1 MLLSVPKAGVR
12 SKEMLEGLPLN
23 ARTNEEPDGAS
34 TREVEGPK
42 DSLFFSYFC
51 FMAAPHSMQN
61 FSSPTRDRNPHPLWL
76 WVSEQ
81 ELIHC

>member
-23 ARTNEEPDGAS
+23 SRTNEEPDGAS

-42 DSLFFSYFC
+42 DSLFFFLISV
-51 FMAAPHSMQN
+51 
-61 FSSPTRDRNPHPLWL
+61 LWL
-76 WVSEQ
+76 HHIACRILVPQPGIKTRTPYGCGSQ
-81 ELIHC
+81 NRS

>member
-23 ARTNEEPDGAS
+23 ARTNEEPDRAS

-42 DSLFFSYFC
+42 DSLFFFLFLFYGC
-51 FMAAPHSMQN
+51 
-61 FSSPTRDRNPHPLWL
+61 TT
-76 WVSEQ
+76 
-81 ELIHC
+81 